1 MMELYVSYPGPPDSE
16 IDQKVEDMVGEK
28 AHSSGY
34 NLMKAVRD
42 LQFAVPR
49 KAAAK
54 LLTKLNGIRVSKRPL
69 TVSNKMPDLL

>member
-1 MMELYVSYPGPPDSE
+1 MELYVSYPGPPDVE
-16 IDQKVEDMVGEK
+16 IDRKVEIMIGEK

-49 KAAAK
+49 KSAEK
-54 LLTKLNGIRVSKRPL
+54 LLMKLNGMRVSKRPL
-69 TVSNKMPDLL
+69 TVSDKMPNLL